1 MKKSVLI
8 RAALLCLLAVPAAGQ
23 VPAGPQEKMPLDGE
37 VRVGRLDNGMTYY
50 IRHYDNPRQR
60 ADFFIAHDVGA
71 LQEEDDQNGLA
82 HFLEHMA
89 FNGTKHFPG
98 KGILNY
104 LAANGVRFGY
114 NVNAYTSRDRTVYN
128 VSNVPLVC
136 EGLVDSL
143 LLILH
148 DWSYYIACEPGEIES
163 ERGVIREEWRRG
175 NDARSRMAR
184 KSAEVE
190 YDGSKYARRD
200 VIGDMEIVNNFGRQ
214 TLIDFYHKWYR
225 PDLQAVIVV
234 GDVDVD
240 AMERKIRD
248 VMASI
253 PKAENPAQKEVYDIP
268 QRDKP
273 RYGLVTDPETKAV
286 AVKLIFY
293 QPYPSE
299 EERATVGAV
308 RGELARKVFLE
319 MARARLAEAE
329 KCPEARYKC

>member
-1 MKKSVLI
+1 
-8 RAALLCLLAVPAAGQ
+8 
-23 VPAGPQEKMPLDGE
+23 MPLDGE

-128 VSNVPLVC
+128 VSNVPLVR

-190 YDGSKYARRD
+190 YDGRNTP
-200 VIGDMEIVNNFGRQ
+200 G
-214 TLIDFYHKWYR
+214 
-225 PDLQAVIVV
+225 
-234 GDVDVD
+234 
-240 AMERKIRD
+240 
-248 VMASI
+248 
-253 PKAENPAQKEVYDIP
+253 
-268 QRDKP
+268 
-273 RYGLVTDPETKAV
+273 
-286 AVKLIFY
+286 
-293 QPYPSE
+293 
-299 EERATVGAV
+299 AT
-308 RGELARKVFLE
+308 
-319 MARARLAEAE
+319 
-329 KCPEARYKC
+329 

>member
-128 VSNVPLVC
+128 VSNVPLVR

-163 ERGVIREEWRRG
+163 ERGVIREEWQRRPLAHG
-175 NDARSRMAR
+175 PQVGRGRVR
-184 KSAEVE
+184 RVE
-190 YDGSKYARRD
+190 IRPARRD
-200 VIGDMEIVNNFGRQ
+200 RRHGDRQ
-214 TLIDFYHKWYR
+214 QLR
-225 PDLQAVIVV
+225 AA
-234 GDVDVD
+234 D
-240 AMERKIRD
+240 AH
-248 VMASI
+248 
-253 PKAENPAQKEVYDIP
+253 
-268 QRDKP
+268 
-273 RYGLVTDPETKAV
+273 
-286 AVKLIFY
+286 
-293 QPYPSE
+293 
-299 EERATVGAV
+299 
-308 RGELARKVFLE
+308 
-319 MARARLAEAE
+319 RLL
-329 KCPEARYKC
+329 P

>member
-8 RAALLCLLAVPAAGQ
+8 RAALVCLLAVPAAGQ

-128 VSNVPLVC
+128 VSNVPLVR

-148 DWSYYIACEPGEIES
+148 DWSCLLYTS
-163 ERGVIREEWRRG
+163 
-175 NDARSRMAR
+175 DAAD
-184 KSAEVE
+184 E
-190 YDGSKYARRD
+190 
-200 VIGDMEIVNNFGRQ
+200 
-214 TLIDFYHKWYR
+214 
-225 PDLQAVIVV
+225 
-234 GDVDVD
+234 
-240 AMERKIRD
+240 
-248 VMASI
+248 
-253 PKAENPAQKEVYDIP
+253 
-268 QRDKP
+268 
-273 RYGLVTDPETKAV
+273 
-286 AVKLIFY
+286 
-293 QPYPSE
+293 
-299 EERATVGAV
+299 
-308 RGELARKVFLE
+308 
-319 MARARLAEAE
+319 
-329 KCPEARYKC
+329 

>member
-71 LQEEDDQNGLA
+71 LQEED
-82 HFLEHMA
+82 
-89 FNGTKHFPG
+89 GTKHFPG

-128 VSNVPLVC
+128 VSNVPLVR

-190 YDGSKYARRD
+190 IRPARRD
-200 VIGDMEIVNNFGRQ
+200 RRHGDRQ
-214 TLIDFYHKWYR
+214 QLR
-225 PDLQAVIVV
+225 AA
-234 GDVDVD
+234 D
-240 AMERKIRD
+240 AH
-248 VMASI
+248 
-253 PKAENPAQKEVYDIP
+253 
-268 QRDKP
+268 
-273 RYGLVTDPETKAV
+273 
-286 AVKLIFY
+286 
-293 QPYPSE
+293 
-299 EERATVGAV
+299 
-308 RGELARKVFLE
+308 
-319 MARARLAEAE
+319 RLL
-329 KCPEARYKC
+329 P

>member
-1 MKKSVLI
+1 
-8 RAALLCLLAVPAAGQ
+8 
-23 VPAGPQEKMPLDGE
+23 MPLDGE

-128 VSNVPLVC
+128 VSNVPLVR

-200 VIGDMEIVNNFGRQ
+200 VIGDMEIVNSFGRQ

-225 PDLQAVIVV
+225 PDLQAVIV
-234 GDVDVD
+234 
-240 AMERKIRD
+240 
-248 VMASI
+248 S
-253 PKAENPAQKEVYDIP
+253 
-268 QRDKP
+268 
-273 RYGLVTDPETKAV
+273 
-286 AVKLIFY
+286 
-293 QPYPSE
+293 
-299 EERATVGAV
+299 ATWMWTRWSGRSAT
-308 RGELARKVFLE
+308 
-319 MARARLAEAE
+319 
-329 KCPEARYKC
+329 

>member
-128 VSNVPLVC
+128 VSNVPLVR

-163 ERGVIREEWRRG
+163 ERGVTARQRRPLAHGPQVGRGRVRRVEIRPARCDRRHG
-175 NDARSRMAR
+175 DRQQLRAADA
-184 KSAEVE
+184 
-190 YDGSKYARRD
+190 
-200 VIGDMEIVNNFGRQ
+200 
-214 TLIDFYHKWYR
+214 H
-225 PDLQAVIVV
+225 
-234 GDVDVD
+234 
-240 AMERKIRD
+240 
-248 VMASI
+248 
-253 PKAENPAQKEVYDIP
+253 
-268 QRDKP
+268 
-273 RYGLVTDPETKAV
+273 
-286 AVKLIFY
+286 
-293 QPYPSE
+293 
-299 EERATVGAV
+299 
-308 RGELARKVFLE
+308 
-319 MARARLAEAE
+319 RLL
-329 KCPEARYKC
+329 P